1 MTPIIFI
8 SKNFI
13 LRKIRVANIADITK
27 IVTMFIKTTFKDSN
41 KVRRIRNN
49 ILNAILICIF
59 LDKTEVADF

>member
-1 MTPIIFI
+1 MIFI

-13 LRKIRVANIADITK
+13 LRKIRVANIADIIK

-49 ILNAILICIF
+49 ILNAILISIS
-59 LDKTEVADF
+59 